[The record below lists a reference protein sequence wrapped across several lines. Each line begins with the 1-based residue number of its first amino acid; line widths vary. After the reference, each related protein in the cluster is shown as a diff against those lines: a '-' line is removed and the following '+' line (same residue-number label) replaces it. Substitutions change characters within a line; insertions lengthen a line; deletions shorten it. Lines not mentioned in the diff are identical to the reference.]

1 MFSDLVETRLR
12 SAAMKG
18 KLPAVAKIGGFSR
31 ENQRRL
37 KACTAGC
44 G

>member
-18 KLPAVAKIGGFSR
+18 ERPAAAKIAVFSR

-37 KACTAGC
+37 NACTAGC